1 MMKIIRLQ
9 KDKKK
14 IENNISKNIRNLFRI
29 KKEISETAIKDI
41 RYIFRLKKKR
51 KKSKTRELEI
61 LEIFLSMKNN
71 IIINH

>member
-29 KKEISETAIKDI
+29 KKEINKTAIKDK
-41 RYIFRLKKKR
+41 RSIFRLIKKERIQKQ
-51 KKSKTRELEI
+51 S
-61 LEIFLSMKNN
+61 N
-71 IIINH
+71 

>member
-29 KKEISETAIKDI
+29 KKEINKTAIKDK
-41 RYIFRLKKKR
+41 RNIFRLIKKERIQKQ
-51 KKSKTRELEI
+51 S
-61 LEIFLSMKNN
+61 N
-71 IIINH
+71 